1 MTTHDHSLFVLGMM
15 ASAILLAALVLAILV
30 WRDIRARRSGRL
42 H

>member
-1 MTTHDHSLFVLGMM
+1 MTTHDHSLFILGMM
-15 ASAILLAALVLAILV
+15 ALVILLAALVIAIMV